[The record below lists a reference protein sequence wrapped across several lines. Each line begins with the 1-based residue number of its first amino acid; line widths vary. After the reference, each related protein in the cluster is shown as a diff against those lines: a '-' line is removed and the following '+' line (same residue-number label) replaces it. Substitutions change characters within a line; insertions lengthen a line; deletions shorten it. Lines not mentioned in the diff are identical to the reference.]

1 MTELIS
7 YLRHGLPSVS
17 YEKVLWTI
25 ITVLITA
32 AVNIGKE
39 TLDSINKLNIQMGV
53 VIERLANYDTRIERL
68 ENARIK
74 R

>member
-1 MTELIS
+1 M
-7 YLRHGLPSVS
+7 VN
-17 YEKVLWTI
+17 YEKILWTI
-25 ITVLITA
+25 ITALLTL

-39 TLDSINKLNIQMGV
+39 TLESINKLNIQMGV